1 MERRAAGVK
10 FINDLISGII
20 MTTATKSTIKLPV
33 VSEPH
38 FVPGNCFRYYAFQES
53 AKEDDPCEE
62 NENTTASH
70 NYLKG
75 LRSLHEGYLAGS
87 LLHTSVQNDRFQR
100 AFGYFHQAL
109 AAKPDY
115 FCAREALR
123 FVAERLGYDDIAER
137 EEYALELSG
146 NPHPGLPCHLLHAGF
161 FSASDLENIAKELKF

>member
-1 MERRAAGVK
+1 MGRRDRLHGHDPAAVFRLRLLLAVGRLDVVERRAAGVK

-62 NENTTASH
+62 NENTAASH

-100 AFGYFHQAL
+100 AFGYFHRSPYRKTRL
-109 AAKPDY
+109 
-115 FCAREALR
+115 FLR
-123 FVAERLGYDDIAER
+123 
-137 EEYALELSG
+137 
-146 NPHPGLPCHLLHAGF
+146 AGSF
-161 FSASDLENIAKELKF
+161 KVRGGTPWL